1 MKKILSL
8 ILCLVMLACGVVSA
22 AAAEGNVTYSGD
34 AGDFVFEPG
43 TEHSVTDLFP
53 DLKNVMPG
61 DTLSQ
66 QIQVRNDA
74 SNQVKVKIYVR
85 SLGAHEESAAFL
97 SQLQLLVEQDGDSVL
112 FEAAA
117 DQPAQLTDWVCL
129 GTLLSGGTVDLDVT
143 LYVPQTL
150 GNEFQNAAGYLDW
163 EFMVEEYP
171 IEPEDPQPPKT
182 GDETPIGLYMGI
194 MAASAVMLGILVLMM
209 VMRKKKEEH
218 ES

>member
-85 SLGAHEESAAFL
+85 SLGAYEESAAFL

>member
-8 ILCLVMLACGVVSA
+8 ILCLVIACCGVISA
-22 AAAEGNVTYSGD
+22 AAADGNVTYSGD

-74 SNQVKVKIYVR
+74 SKQVKVKIYVR

-117 DQPAQLTDWVCL
+117 DQPAQMTDWVCL
-129 GTLLSGGTVDLDVT
+129 GTLFSGGTVDLDVS
-143 LYVPQTL
+143 LFVPQTL
-150 GNEFQNAAGYLDW
+150 GNEFQNAVGYLDW

-171 IEPEDPQPPKT
+171 IEPDDPKPPKT
-182 GDETPIGLYMGI
+182 GDETPNGLYMGI
-194 MAASAVMLGILVLMM
+194 MAGSAVMLGILVFVL
-209 VMRKKKEEH
+209 VKSKKKEEH

>member
-194 MAASAVMLGILVLMM
+194 MAVSAVMLGILVLMM